1 MGETTLK
8 IFALHYNIRCVVIA
22 NFFESKITMFSPY
35 HVIMFGILLI
45 TGFASILQMSE
56 GENGLRKN
64 QAKISKSKFDLNS
77 Y

>member
-1 MGETTLK
+1 MS
-8 IFALHYNIRCVVIA
+8 N
-22 NFFESKITMFSPY
+22 PY
-35 HVIMFGILLI
+35 DVIMFGILLI

-56 GENGLRKN
+56 GKDGIRKN

>member
-1 MGETTLK
+1 MFTP
-8 IFALHYNIRCVVIA
+8 YN
-22 NFFESKITMFSPY
+22 
-35 HVIMFGILLI
+35 VIMFGILLI
-45 TGFASILQMSE
+45 TSFTAILQMSE

>member
-1 MGETTLK
+1 MST
-8 IFALHYNIRCVVIA
+8 
-22 NFFESKITMFSPY
+22 PY

-45 TGFASILQMSE
+45 TGLGSILQMSE
-56 GENGLRKN
+56 GENDLRKN

>member
-1 MGETTLK
+1 M
-8 IFALHYNIRCVVIA
+8 V
-22 NFFESKITMFSPY
+22 SPY

-45 TGFASILQMSE
+45 TGFASILQMTE

-64 QAKISKSKFDLNS
+64 QTKISKSKFDLKS

>member
-1 MGETTLK
+1 
-8 IFALHYNIRCVVIA
+8 
-22 NFFESKITMFSPY
+22 MFSPY

-45 TGFASILQMSE
+45 TGFASILQMSK

-64 QAKISKSKFDLNS
+64 QAKFSKSRFDLNS

>member
-1 MGETTLK
+1 
-8 IFALHYNIRCVVIA
+8 
-22 NFFESKITMFSPY
+22 MFTSD

-64 QAKISKSKFDLNS
+64 QVKISKSKIDLNN

>member
-1 MGETTLK
+1 
-8 IFALHYNIRCVVIA
+8 
-22 NFFESKITMFSPY
+22 MFTPY

-45 TGFASILQMSE
+45 TSFASILQMSE
-56 GENGLRKN
+56 VKDGLRKN

>member
-1 MGETTLK
+1 MLT
-8 IFALHYNIRCVVIA
+8 
-22 NFFESKITMFSPY
+22 PY

-64 QAKISKSKFDLNS
+64 QQRFQNQNS
-77 Y
+77 IWTVI

>member
-1 MGETTLK
+1 
-8 IFALHYNIRCVVIA
+8 
-22 NFFESKITMFSPY
+22 MFSPY

-56 GENGLRKN
+56 GEDVLRKN
-64 QAKISKSKFDLNS
+64 QTKVSKSKFDLNS

>member
-8 IFALHYNIRCVVIA
+8 IFALHYSISCVVVAISSK
-22 NFFESKITMFSPY
+22 SKITMFSPY
-35 HVIMFGILLI
+35 HVIMFGILLM

-64 QAKISKSKFDLNS
+64 QAKISKSNFDLNS

>member
-1 MGETTLK
+1 MNVK
-8 IFALHYNIRCVVIA
+8 I
-22 NFFESKITMFSPY
+22 KIPTPY

-45 TGFASILQMSE
+45 IGFASILQMSE

-64 QAKISKSKFDLNS
+64 QAKISKTKFDLNS

>member
-1 MGETTLK
+1 
-8 IFALHYNIRCVVIA
+8 
-22 NFFESKITMFSPY
+22 MFTPY

-77 Y
+77 YLIIFNKKTI

>member
-1 MGETTLK
+1 MGETPLK
-8 IFALHYNIRCVVIA
+8 IFALHYNILCVVVVTL
-22 NFFESKITMFSPY
+22 SKRKIKMFTPY

-56 GENGLRKN
+56 GEDGLRKN
-64 QAKISKSKFDLNS
+64 QTKISKSKFDLNS

>member
-8 IFALHYNIRCVVIA
+8 IFALNYNIRCVVVA
-22 NFFESKITMFSPY
+22 NFSKRIIKIFTPY

-56 GENGLRKN
+56 GENGLRKI

>member
-1 MGETTLK
+1 MCSSSLFKTK
-8 IFALHYNIRCVVIA
+8 V
-22 NFFESKITMFSPY
+22 TMFSPY
-35 HVIMFGILLI
+35 NVIMFGILLL

-56 GENGLRKN
+56 GENGLRRN